1 MKKKCTS
8 MILALILCL
17 SMVLS
22 ACGGGGG
29 NGSNGGQ
36 TQAGAGDKGS
46 TQAAGSDN
54 SNKDASDNDTA
65 EAAGTNADGADSANA
80 ANSGNNNN
88 NDNNDN
94 NGAATGEPKTGGI
107 LKIGTGQNP
116 TIIGYTPEI
125 SANAQLQ
132 FLRTVFNS
140 LCFYDEDGKLAPELA
155 ESWETDADAATITFH
170 LRSGVKFSDG
180 TDFNAKAVKWN
191 LEQYKSVGRTEA
203 ADIKTIECPDE
214 NTVVITL
221 EAWRSSALESIG
233 FFVYYMSPTAFEENG
248 GADWARLNAVGTGP
262 FLLKSFEQGVGVK
275 YEKNPNYWESGK
287 PYLDGVEYT
296 IISEP
301 TTLENALTAGEIDM
315 ISYASIDSLRNLE
328 PTGNFIRETNQNGN
342 GVETTGVIPSS
353 SDENSPFANAL
364 VRQAMCYAIDADTI
378 VESLGYGY
386 YTRTNQWAAPGAI
399 TYNDDVEGYP
409 YNPEKAKELLV
420 EAGYPDGFDTQIYA
434 MPGIENWA
442 TAIADQLTQV
452 GIRTQVEM
460 IDGTK
465 GNDMMT
471 NGWDGIYWH
480 FASVSPDLGL
490 YMGRHLDPSG
500 AFYAK
505 GIQHPQDC
513 LDLLAQIRTAKDDDT
528 KIAAELE
535 LQKKI
540 YDEYAL
546 FGMPLYVSA
555 INAIKY
561 PYVCDDNYTR
571 YHVATWTPANCWMD
585 K

>member
-1 MKKKCTS
+1 MKKKWFS
-8 MILALILCL
+8 MFLALVLSL
-17 SMVLS
+17 SMLLT
-22 ACGGGGG
+22 ACGGSGGDKTPSG
-29 NGSNGGQ
+29 GSGKDTAGNAESNGSGTTSAAADGTKATDPENGDTTDG
-36 TQAGAGDKGS
+36 TSASDSNGSGS
-46 TQAAGSDN
+46 T
-54 SNKDASDNDTA
+54 
-65 EAAGTNADGADSANA
+65 
-80 ANSGNNNN
+80 
-88 NDNNDN
+88 
-94 NGAATGEPKTGGI
+94 ATGDIKTGGI

-125 SANAQLQ
+125 TANAQLQ
-132 FLRTVFNS
+132 FLRSAFNS
-140 LCFYDEDGKLAPELA
+140 LCFYDDEGKLAPELA

-180 TDFNAKAVKWN
+180 TDFNAEAVKWN

-203 ADIKTIECPDE
+203 ADIKSIECPDE
-214 NTVVITL
+214 HTVVITL

-233 FFVYYMSPTAFEENG
+233 FFVYYMSPTAFEDNG
-248 GADWARLNAVGTGP
+248 GADWARFNAVGTGP
-262 FLLKSFEQGVGVK
+262 FLLKSFEQGVSVK
-275 YEKNPNYWESGK
+275 YEKNPNYWEEGK
-287 PYLDGVEYT
+287 PYLDGVEYS

-328 PTGNFIRETNQNGN
+328 PTGNFIRETNKNGN
-342 GVETTGVIPSS
+342 GVETTGVIPNSD
-353 SDENSPFANAL
+353 DENSPFYDAK

-378 VESLGYGY
+378 VDTLGYGY

-399 TYNDDVEGYP
+399 TYNDQVEGYP
-409 YNPEKAKELLV
+409 YDPEKAKALLA
-420 EAGYPDGFDTQIYA
+420 EAGYPDGFDTTIYA
-434 MPGIENWA
+434 SNGIDTWA

-452 GIRTQVEM
+452 GIRTKVEM

-490 YMGRHLDPSG
+490 YMGRHLDPNG

-528 KIAAELE
+528 KVAAELE

-546 FGMPLYVSA
+546 FGLPLYVSS

-561 PYVCDDNYTR
+561 PYVMDDNYTR
-571 YHVATWTPANCWMD
+571 YHVATWTPANCWLD